1 MIAACRPSSPPSC
14 SPPLTIA
21 PPHIEPEGQAD
32 LQALL
37 DLAAARRA
45 ELDAQ
50 LLEHG
55 ALVLRGW
62 TVRTLEDFA
71 QVVAAVSGEASL
83 FNYAGG
89 ASPRNAL
96 NGAGLYTS
104 TEYPPHVALSLHN
117 ELSYADV
124 HPRRLFFFCLV
135 AAETGGETTLADS
148 RRILQAL
155 DPEVADAFRRRGVAT
170 SATSRRA
177 GRRLFLARGLRVRG
191 QGRRRGRLPPHRRR
205 LRMAGRRRPAPQP
218 GAPAVA
224 RHPVTGE
231 EVWFNQADGFHPSAL
246 DPETHAAMLAHHG
259 SEDRF
264 RLNAAYGDG
273 GPIEPAALDHV
284 RAVLRDQTVPHAWRE
299 GDVVCWTTTWPPTAA
314 TPSPARAASRSP

>member
-1 MIAACRPSSPPSC
+1 MSDASAGR
-14 SPPLTIA
+14 IA
-21 PPHIEPEGQAD
+21 PPVVEPDGPAD
-32 LQALL
+32 LGALVEAVTAGRDAL
-37 DLAAARRA
+37 DR
-45 ELDAQ
+45 Q

-62 TVRTLEDFA
+62 EVATLDDFA
-71 QVVAAVSGEASL
+71 RAVSAVSGEDAL

-96 NGAGLYTS
+96 NSAGLYTS
-104 TEYPPHVALSLHN
+104 TEYPPEVALSLHN

-135 AAETGGETTLADS
+135 ASETGGETTLADS

-155 DPEVADAFRRRGVAT
+155 DPEIVDAFRRRGVRYIRNLSPERGGGYSWREAFECEDK
-170 SATSRRA
+170 A
-177 GRRLFLARGLRVRG
+177 GAEAGCRRLGAAYEWLPGDVLRLSQV
-191 QGRRRGRLPPHRRR
+191 
-205 LRMAGRRRPAPQP
+205 RPAT
-218 GAPAVA
+218 A

-246 DPETHAAMLAHHG
+246 DPAAYAAMLAHYGH
-259 SEDRF
+259 EDRF

-273 GPIEPAALDHV
+273 GPIEPAALADI
-284 RAVLRDQTVPHAWRE
+284 RAVLRDQTVPHAWRP
-299 GDVVCWTTTWPPTAA
+299 GDIVVLDNHLAA
-314 TPSPARAASRSP
+314 HGRNPFTGPRRIALAMT